1 MANLEEDMA
10 DKHEEYLG
18 DAVYASYD
26 GYQVWLRT
34 GDGNDNRIALDPYV
48 LAALIHYVENL
59 SPGFI
64 ANQLPRREKEMDDAI

>member
-1 MANLEEDMA
+1 MT

-18 DAVYASYD
+18 DAVYASFD

-34 GDGNDNRIALDPYV
+34 GDGNDYRIALEPPV
-48 LAALIHYVENL
+48 LAALIRYVENL

-64 ANQLPRREKEMDDAI
+64 ANQLPRREEDYK